1 MLDGLSP
8 TSQDTEGTPGDL
20 GGHCGDAGGHR
31 GALGGHKGDT
41 GRTLGRDTGGHWAD
55 TGGTPGGHQGG
66 TGVMLG
72 ATRGILGEPR
82 GDTGGHGGCQGDTR
96 GDPGGTPG
104 GTWDTRDTGGHW
116 RALGDTGGTPGTP
129 GGTRV
134 HWGDTRGTLGGHTG
148 DTGDRQGTLG
158 EHRATANSGRQTE
171 SSLLLPQS
179 QSHHR
184 DPGRPIP
191 HLGQSHTSSLNGG
204 PRSQLIPRDQASD
217 TWPPRRVLGHRLTT
231 SAGLPSDFDCRTT
244 HARHTGGT
252 FLQGE
257 SQTGLQNLAG
267 QLATPTAPRSAGGV
281 SNPTTAALLYP
292 GAANHAPVDQRAAA
306 LV

>member
-1 MLDGLSP
+1 M
-8 TSQDTEGTPGDL
+8 
-20 GGHCGDAGGHR
+20 GDAR
-31 GALGGHKGDT
+31 
-41 GRTLGRDTGGHWAD
+41 
-55 TGGTPGGHQGG
+55 GTPGG
-66 TGVMLG
+66 
-72 ATRGILGEPR
+72 ILGEHR
-82 GDTGGHGGCQGDTR
+82 GVHGTR
-96 GDPGGTPG
+96 GTPG
-104 GTWDTRDTGGHW
+104 GTGGHW
-116 RALGDTGGTPGTP
+116 GTLGGHQGHR

-281 SNPTTAALLYP
+281 FNPTTAALLYP